1 MGFPSSG
8 SILNRIF
15 RREPVRFDKRSREC
29 SVYMKV
35 VRFCL
40 CISGLWRGPENRKLN
55 IIWSSV
61 MLVLLTF
68 GLLGT
73 VHQLLLVPQDIDGG
87 TEVLMNVTL
96 IGHSI
101 FTYLVLI
108 RKRATIMRLMTLVES
123 NFNNFSDTIGMKNT
137 FKRNAEKF
145 NVILVVTVCV
155 IIFSV
160 HLSFIGVSKALWI
173 DVPLMN
179 KTLLFPITV
188 PLEMTT
194 TVYYSVFVLELMV
207 TFFEATVHIT
217 SITLY
222 TGFINL
228 LCAELRSLGWAFRH
242 LTPIARYQTCSC
254 KSPEEPEACIPRAHL
269 ELHANNLLSALVDH
283 HRLLIG

>member
-1 MGFPSSG
+1 MGFPG
-8 SILNRIF
+8 ARSILNRIF
-15 RREPVRFDKRSREC
+15 KRKPVRFDDGSREC
-29 SVYMKV
+29 TGYMKI
-35 VRFCL
+35 VRFWL
-40 CISGLWRGPENRKLN
+40 CVSGLWRGPENRKLN

-61 MLVLLTF
+61 ILVLLTF

-73 VHQLLLVPQDIDGG
+73 LHQLLFVPQDIAGG

-101 FTYLVLI
+101 FTYIVLI
-108 RKRATIMRLMTLVES
+108 RKKVTIMRIMTLVES
-123 NFNNFSDTIGMKNT
+123 NFNNFTDTLGMKNT

-179 KTLLFPITV
+179 KTLLIPITV

-207 TFFEATVHIT
+207 TFFVAAVHIT
-217 SITLY
+217 SITLC

-254 KSPEEPEACIPRAHL
+254 KTPEEPEACIPQAHL
-269 ELHANNLLSALVDH
+269 ELHANNLLDTLVDH

>member
-1 MGFPSSG
+1 MK
-8 SILNRIF
+8 I
-15 RREPVRFDKRSREC
+15 VRFW
-29 SVYMKV
+29 
-35 VRFCL
+35 L
-40 CISGLWRGPENRKLN
+40 CVSGLWRGPENRKLN

-61 MLVLLTF
+61 ILVLLTF

-73 VHQLLLVPQDIDGG
+73 LHQLLFVPQDIAGG

-108 RKRATIMRLMTLVES
+108 RKKATIMRMMTLVES
-123 NFNNFSDTIGMKNT
+123 NFNNFTDTLGMKNT

-145 NVILVVTVCV
+145 NAILVVTVCL

-160 HLSFIGVSKALWI
+160 HLSFIYVSEALRI

-179 KTLLFPITV
+179 KTLLIPITV

-194 TVYYSVFVLELMV
+194 TVFYSVFVLELML
-207 TFFEATVHIT
+207 TFFEAAVHIT
-217 SITLY
+217 SITLC

-254 KSPEEPEACIPRAHL
+254 KTPEEPEACIPRAHL
-269 ELHANNLLSALVDH
+269 ELHANNLLDTLVDH

>member
-1 MGFPSSG
+1 MK
-8 SILNRIF
+8 I
-15 RREPVRFDKRSREC
+15 VRFWLY
-29 SVYMKV
+29 V
-35 VRFCL
+35 
-40 CISGLWRGPENRKLN
+40 SGLWRGPENRNLN

-61 MLVLLTF
+61 MLLVLTF
-68 GLLGT
+68 GFLGT
-73 VHQLLLVPQDIDGG
+73 LHQLLFVPQDFAGG
-87 TEVLMNVTL
+87 TEVLMNVSL

-108 RKRATIMRLMTLVES
+108 RKRTTIMRMMALVEN
-123 NFNNFSDTIGMKNT
+123 NFNNFTFTLGMKNT
-137 FKRNAEKF
+137 FKRNAEEF
-145 NVILVVTVCV
+145 NVILVATVCV

-160 HLSFIGVSKALWI
+160 HLSFIVVSKAFWI

-194 TVYYSVFVLELMV
+194 TVYYSVFILELLV
-207 TFFEATVHIT
+207 TFFEAVVHIT
-217 SITLY
+217 SITLC

-242 LTPIARYQTCSC
+242 LSPIARYQICTFG
-254 KSPEEPEACIPRAHL
+254 PEAYIPPAHL
-269 ELHANNLLSALVDH
+269 KLHAINLLKNLVDH

>member
-1 MGFPSSG
+1 MGFPG
-8 SILNRIF
+8 ARSILNRIF
-15 RREPVRFDKRSREC
+15 KRKPVRFDDGSREC
-29 SVYMKV
+29 SGYMKI
-35 VRFCL
+35 VRFWL
-40 CISGLWRGPENRKLN
+40 CVSGLWKGPENRKLN

-61 MLVLLTF
+61 ILVLLTF

-73 VHQLLLVPQDIDGG
+73 LHQLLFVPQDIAGG

-108 RKRATIMRLMTLVES
+108 RKKATIMRMMTLVES
-123 NFNNFSDTIGMKNT
+123 NFNNFTDTLGIKNT

-145 NVILVVTVCV
+145 NAILVVTVCL

-160 HLSFIGVSKALWI
+160 HLSFIYVSEALRI

-179 KTLLFPITV
+179 KTLLIPITV

-194 TVYYSVFVLELMV
+194 TVYYSVFVLELML
-207 TFFEATVHIT
+207 TFFEAAVHIT
-217 SITLY
+217 SITLC

-254 KSPEEPEACIPRAHL
+254 KTPEEPEACIPRAHL
-269 ELHANNLLSALVDH
+269 ELHANNLLDTLVDH
-283 HRLLIG
+283 HRLLIR